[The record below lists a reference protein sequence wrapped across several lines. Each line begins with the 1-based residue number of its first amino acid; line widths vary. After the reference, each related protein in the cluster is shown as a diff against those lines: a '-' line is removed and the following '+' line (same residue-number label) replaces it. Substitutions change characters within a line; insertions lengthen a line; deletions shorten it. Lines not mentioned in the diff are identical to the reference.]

1 MVSRPYKWPKINGF
15 HCGYLC
21 PKISGV
27 KWTPKAREFAAR
39 QRTLAQQGEV
49 NRFLEPLE
57 PFRENDRTK
66 RKTLRVVGKEDVCL
80 GSKGNGG
87 I

>member
-1 MVSRPYKWPKINGF
+1 MGSPYKWPKINEFCHGV
-15 HCGYLC
+15 
-21 PKISGV
+21 ISPL
-27 KWTPKAREFAAR
+27 WDPALPPKAREFAAR

-66 RKTLRVVGKEDVCL
+66 RKTKLRVVGKEDIVCL